1 MVGLFLKL
9 KLLLAVE
16 NINELVYDDFFGGTQ
31 FLTDSN
37 SSYLNSWFWKICP
50 VCQLFSHNNIRVMR
64 FTKGVL

>member
-1 MVGLFLKL
+1 MVGLLLKL

-37 SSYLNSWFWKICP
+37 SSYLNS
-50 VCQLFSHNNIRVMR
+50 
-64 FTKGVL
+64 